1 MTPGKPDRAGATR
14 ASRTWATATADAR
27 RRESR
32 RILVASMAASIAM
45 HAFLF
50 SLGIAPS
57 AATSPHGGAAPDFPG
72 SRTPFNAPPGI
83 RITRIVAG
91 DPAVQT
97 ESPQAATEEPVPELT
112 EPGLEDSR
120 FIPAPAPDNPP
131 PTSKLIG
138 QPSVTRQGELP
149 RAETG
154 PAARIRPRF
163 TNPALWREI
172 RDMRTGAEW
181 ADVVPL
187 RAPLDRRGSAY
198 SPPDAWAF
206 DTWATRDATG
216 RRWGAGPGIIYL
228 GRIAIRTCRSR
239 FDASNCGFGL
249 PGWRR
254 REYQRF
260 LQAVMEIEEQ
270 HRWGDI
276 LERGK
281 AIRERGTG
289 RHLKTDSIPDI
300 RDGD

>member
-1 MTPGKPDRAGATR
+1 
-14 ASRTWATATADAR
+14 
-27 RRESR
+27 
-32 RILVASMAASIAM
+32 MAASIAI
-45 HAFLF
+45 HGFVF

-57 AATSPHGGAAPDFPG
+57 AATSPNAGTAPDFPG
-72 SRTPFNAPPGI
+72 SRTAFNVPPGI
-83 RITRIVAG
+83 RITRIISGEA
-91 DPAVQT
+91 AT
-97 ESPQAATEEPVPELT
+97 RAELSQAATEEPLPEPA

-131 PTSKLIG
+131 PAPTPFG
-138 QPSVTRQGELP
+138 QPPVTREDELP
-149 RAETG
+149 RADPG

-187 RAPLDRRGSAY
+187 RAPVDRRGSAY
-198 SPPDAWAF
+198 TYTPPDAWAF
-206 DTWATRDATG
+206 DTWATRDAAG
-216 RRWGAGPGIIYL
+216 RRWGAAPGVIYL
-228 GRIAIRTCRSR
+228 GRIAIRTCQGR

-270 HRWGDI
+270 QRWGDI

-281 AIRERGTG
+281 AIRERGAE
-289 RHLKTDSIPDI
+289 RHLKTDSIPDT